1 MSKLVQRDM
10 TIEMWNFLSTM
21 VVANDSNVVNSG
33 NVIDETET
41 YISKWY
47 TPQLRVSNATR
58 ELLDSLGVMG
68 LIANN
73 EDMGEDSLTYN
84 LLKSNLKDKDLKT
97 YNLFKSVIADLYA
110 FTYAFSDNTEFLKYV
125 NREDITRT
133 INNVMYLIDYFS
145 DSNDNAQLLKELTD
159 TAALLGVL
167 KNGLDTMK
175 QEVSDSVSG

>member
-10 TIEMWNFLSTM
+10 TVEMWNFLSTM

-47 TPQLRVSNATR
+47 TPQLKVSNATR
-58 ELLDSLGVMG
+58 ELLDSLGVVG

-175 QEVSDSVSG
+175 QETSDSVSG

>member
-47 TPQLRVSNATR
+47 TPQLKVSNATR
-58 ELLDSLGVMG
+58 ELLDSLGVVG

>member
-47 TPQLRVSNATR
+47 TPQLKVSNATR
-58 ELLDSLGVMG
+58 ELLDRLGVVG